1 MAASDARPVPL
12 KNTAYRHYFAIRKND
27 GKLITTWAGQDSEL
41 SADGAAFADATNEA
55 TEIGTSGVGYIDL
68 TSGEMNYDC
77 VVLKVTVTNTDAL
90 PYVVTLFP
98 EESGDIRCDA
108 TKLGGTSQTG
118 RDIGAS
124 VLLAA
129 DQAVNVTKVNGT
141 AQTAGDLAALLTTID
156 GIVDNIVSRV
166 VGTLAADTH
175 NAQSGDSYA
184 VVNSG
189 THGNAALKTLID
201 TVDDFVDTEVA
212 AILAAVDTEV
222 AAIKTKTDYLPSAAA
237 GAAGGLFIAGSNAAT
252 TVNITGNLSGSVDS
266 VTGAVGSVAAGGI
279 TAASIATGAVDAD
292 ALAADAVDEI
302 LDEVIEGT
310 VTLRQAIRL
319 FRSALTG
326 KASE

>member
-129 DQAVNVTKVNGT
+129 DQAFNVTKVNGT

-156 GIVDNIVSRV
+156 GIVDTIV
-166 VGTLAADTH
+166 AD
-175 NAQSGDSYA
+175 
-184 VVNSG
+184 
-189 THGNAALKTLID
+189 
-201 TVDDFVDTEVA
+201 
-212 AILAAVDTEV
+212 ILAAVDTEV
-222 AAIKTKTDYLPSAAA
+222 AAIKTKTDSLPSATA
-237 GAAGGLFIAGSNAAT
+237 GAAGGVFIAGTNAP
-252 TVNITGNLSGSVDS
+252 VMITGSG
-266 VTGAVGSVAAGGI
+266 A
-279 TAASIATGAVDAD
+279 
-292 ALAADAVDEI
+292 
-302 LDEVIEGT
+302 
-310 VTLRQAIRL
+310 
-319 FRSALTG
+319 ALTLTSTG
-326 KASE
+326 SNGSAMVLTSHGSGHGMEFVVAGLTSYAIFTGTA